1 MKKKIRRY
9 KITYHDNK
17 SEYVKAY
24 DISWHNGTYMLCIP
38 SHNGLTEL
46 KVLSCCEIKSISL
59 V

>member
-9 KITYHDNK
+9 KITYHDNR
-17 SEYVKAY
+17 SEYVKVY
-24 DISWHNGTYMLCIP
+24 DISWHNGAYMLCIP
-38 SHNGLTEL
+38 SRGGLTEL